1 MNMIYRCPLHG
12 RPETQ
17 QAILQLCASCT
28 KTDVALNNLV
38 VRARLGYC
46 IVLLNSYNKPKWT
59 TYKVYMVVSR
69 LPLANS
75 SPILGLQVHQSS
87 SCCSLLDIGACRE
100 SQSQG
105 SPQKKEGCKV
115 LGRDLQYSGHIPAP
129 LLEWCQACHF
139 DMTWNC
145 VWTRTIFWEEPNFLP
160 PVPRWLDVCGH
171 SWGLHTVESS

>member
-1 MNMIYRCPLHG
+1 
-12 RPETQ
+12 
-17 QAILQLCASCT
+17 
-28 KTDVALNNLV
+28 
-38 VRARLGYC
+38 
-46 IVLLNSYNKPKWT
+46 
-59 TYKVYMVVSR
+59 MVVSR

-129 LLEWCQACHF
+129 LFTGCLQERIERRKDRLSNKCSNYIILIIVTIIIIIFRCLLDDRVISMPSQVFPETMWYPLDWMKARILPRQLSYKVLEPHQSHHLYWESLRAQWQEA
-139 DMTWNC
+139 MTILS
-145 VWTRTIFWEEPNFLP
+145 TMLTLQR
-160 PVPRWLDVCGH
+160 
-171 SWGLHTVESS
+171 S